1 MMGHYVR
8 RSRAKE
14 QSVGDPAGVN
24 APQNPALWT
33 DLQCRSRQ
41 LPLAATN
48 KRRSEAASPRHAPT
62 GADRLP
68 LNAQDRGARETMP
81 MSSLTYRMGELFS
94 GPGGMALGAR
104 VAAQSVPGI
113 SLRHAWANDYDLET
127 CKTYLRNILLPEY
140 GSDAKLEDSA
150 TGISSEGGSVVH
162 QNVHD
167 LDIDS
172 LGEIDGFAFGFPCN
186 DYSLVGEWKG
196 LHGEYGPLYSYG
208 VKVLASKKPQW
219 FVAENVS
226 GLRGANEG
234 KAFKQILEH
243 LQEPEEGLRY
253 RIVPHLYS
261 FDEYGVP
268 QRRERIVIVGIRE
281 DLDVDFRVPAPEIY
295 AGVDVTAK
303 TALTAPPIAP
313 DASNNEISQL
323 SARVVERLSFL
334 RPGEHAFSP
343 RALQEMPK
351 RLHINTRTTISTT
364 YKKLEPDKPSYT
376 VTGGGGGGSYIY
388 HWDANR
394 ALTNRERARL
404 QTFPDDFVFEGRKE
418 SVRKQ
423 IGMAVPVQGAAAIFT
438 ALFKSFAGIP
448 YAFVAPNI
456 AFNNAFAL
464 EQSHAE

>member
-1 MMGHYVR
+1 M
-8 RSRAKE
+8 
-14 QSVGDPAGVN
+14 
-24 APQNPALWT
+24 
-33 DLQCRSRQ
+33 
-41 LPLAATN
+41 
-48 KRRSEAASPRHAPT
+48 T
-62 GADRLP
+62 G
-68 LNAQDRGARETMP
+68 Q
-81 MSSLTYRMGELFS
+81 TYRMGELFS

-104 VAAQSVPGI
+104 LAAQALDGVT
-113 SLRHAWANDYDLET
+113 LRHAWANDYDLDT
-127 CKTYLRNILLPEY
+127 CKTYLRGILVPEY
-140 GSDAKLEDSA
+140 SDGAKLVESA
-150 TGISSEGGSVVH
+150 TDLPTEGGGIVR

-167 LDIDS
+167 LDIDA

-196 LHGEYGPLYSYG
+196 LHGEYGPLYTYG
-208 VKVLASKKPQW
+208 VKVLASKKPKW

-243 LQEPEEGLRY
+243 LQNPEDGLRY
-253 RIVPHLYS
+253 RLVPHLYS

-281 DLDVDFRVPAPEIY
+281 DLDVDFRVPSPEVY
-295 AGVDVTAK
+295 ANVDVTAK
-303 TALTAPPIAP
+303 SALTVPPIAVN
-313 DASNNEISQL
+313 ASNHEIARL
-323 SARVVERLSFL
+323 SAQVIERLSFL

-364 YKKLEPDKPSYT
+364 YKRLESDKPSYT

-388 HWDANR
+388 HWTLNR

-404 QTFPDDFVFEGRKE
+404 QTFPDDFVFEGLKE

-423 IGMAVPVQGAAAIFT
+423 VGMAVPVKGAAAIFA
-438 ALFKSFAGIP
+438 ALFMSFAGISYP
-448 YAFVAPNI
+448 SIEPNI
-456 AFNNAFAL
+456 EFENAFAL
-464 EQSHAE
+464 EPNRAA